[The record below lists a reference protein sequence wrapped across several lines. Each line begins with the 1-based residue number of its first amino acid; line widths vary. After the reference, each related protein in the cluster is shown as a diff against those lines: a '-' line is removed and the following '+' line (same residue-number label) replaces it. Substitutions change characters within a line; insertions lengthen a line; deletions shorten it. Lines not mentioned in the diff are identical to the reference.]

1 MVKFIIEVSEDYIRE
16 SADAKKMLGNASQE
30 GGQNAIAKLVNMFG
44 YTEVVKKM
52 DEGKTEFVITRDN
65 IDPKMS
71 ELFGQTADNAALLA
85 VMMQK
90 REKSEKFETP

>member
-1 MVKFIIEVSEDYIRE
+1 MIKFIIEVSEDYIRE
-16 SADAKKMLGNASQE
+16 SADANKMLDNASQE
-30 GGQNAIAKLVNMFG
+30 VGQNAIAKLVNMFG

-71 ELFGQTADNAALLA
+71 ELFGHTADNAALLA

-90 REKSEKFETP
+90 GEKPEKSETP

>member
-16 SADAKKMLGNASQE
+16 FADAEKMLDDASRE
-30 GGQNAIAKLVNMFG
+30 DGKSAIAKLVHMFG

-65 IDPKMS
+65 VDPKAS
-71 ELFGQTADNAALLA
+71 EIFDNTLSNAALLA
-85 VMMQK
+85 AMLQK
-90 REKSEKFETP
+90 GEKSEKSETP

>member
-65 IDPKMS
+65 IDPKVS
-71 ELFGQTADNAALLA
+71 EIFARAVGDAALLA

-90 REKSEKFETP
+90 GEKLEKSETP

>member
-1 MVKFIIEVSEDYIRE
+1 MIKFIIEVSEDYIRE
-16 SADAKKMLGNASQE
+16 FADAEKMIDDASRE
-30 GGQNAIAKLVNMFG
+30 GGKSAIAKLVHMLG
-44 YTEVVKKM
+44 YAEVVKKM

-71 ELFGQTADNAALLA
+71 ELFGHTADNAALLA

-90 REKSEKFETP
+90 GEKPEKSETP

>member
-52 DEGKTEFVITRDN
+52 DEGKTEFVITREQPVVFPMD
-65 IDPKMS
+65 I
-71 ELFGQTADNAALLA
+71 L
-85 VMMQK
+85 QK
-90 REKSEKFETP
+90 GNLSQSIHLP